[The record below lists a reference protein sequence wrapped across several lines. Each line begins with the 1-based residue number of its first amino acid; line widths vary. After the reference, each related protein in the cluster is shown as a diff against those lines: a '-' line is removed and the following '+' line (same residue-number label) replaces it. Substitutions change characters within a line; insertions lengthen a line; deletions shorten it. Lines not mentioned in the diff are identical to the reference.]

1 MKVLFWGVRGSFP
14 TPLSD
19 FQLKSKISAVLQRVK
34 PCDLESETTREKF
47 LASLPSS
54 LFGYVGGNTPCV
66 ELKDNLL
73 NKKNEY
79 ILFDAGS
86 GIVEFGRSLNFRLNP
101 SGNVFHIFISHFHW
115 DHIHGL
121 PFFTPGYNS
130 GNVIHFYSTRKEMKE
145 ILEGQMEEPYFP
157 VSMSGDRGFSPKTYF
172 HVLSKDQDVVLGN
185 LKITNKEVFNNGK
198 EKTYLC
204 CRRNEKWKRQYSRN
218 CGIVIERFWGRY
230 SIE

>member
-1 MKVLFWGVRGSFP
+1 MFGLRINNISVKQMLWRGKFAQGSFAF
-14 TPLSD
+14 LSGGVAA
-19 FQLKSKISAVLQRVK
+19 FIFPPFVSN
-34 PCDLESETTREKF
+34 
-47 LASLPSS
+47 

-66 ELKDNLL
+66 ELKDDLL

-86 GIVEFGRSLNFRLNP
+86 GIVEFGRGLNFRLNP

-145 ILEGQMEEPYFP
+145 M
-157 VSMSGDRGFSPKTYF
+157 
-172 HVLSKDQDVVLGN
+172 
-185 LKITNKEVFNNGK
+185 
-198 EKTYLC
+198 
-204 CRRNEKWKRQYSRN
+204 
-218 CGIVIERFWGRY
+218 
-230 SIE
+230 